1 VGHEFDDCSGRL
13 IGAAVAVHTALGP
26 GFLEGIYQRALET
39 ELHAQHIWFERQIE
53 VAVRYR
59 GQVVG
64 LHRLDLVVEGS
75 IVVELK
81 AVSAVTEAHLAQLR
95 SYLKATESRV
105 GLLLNFNTPVLGVRR
120 VVN

>member
-1 VGHEFDDCSGRL
+1 MGHGFDDCSGRL

-26 GFLEGIYQRALET
+26 GFLGGIYQRALEM
-39 ELHAQHIWFERQIE
+39 ELHAQHIRFERQVE

-59 GQVVG
+59 GQLIG
-64 LHRLDLVVEGS
+64 LHRLDLIVEGS

-81 AVSAVTEAHLAQLR
+81 AVSAVVEAHMAQLR
-95 SYLKATESRV
+95 SYLRATDSRV
-105 GLLLNFNTPVLGVRR
+105 GLLLNFNTPVLGIRR